1 MDKIMIITGNAS
13 GIGRAL
19 QQAYQGKGWTLFTV
33 DKSES
38 SADHHHFQGD
48 LADADTVP
56 QFCRFVTSKT
66 DRVDVLI
73 NNAAVMVRT
82 PPEKLPLEEWE
93 RVLKTNLTAPFLL
106 TRELAPLLR
115 KGLGRVINLTST
127 RAHMSEPNTE
137 SYSASKGGLLALTHA
152 MAVSLGPDIKVNC
165 ISPGWIDTSDE
176 SLSEEDHSQHPAGRV
191 GTTADLVGLVDYL
204 TDSRTEFVTG
214 SEFVIDGGMTRKM
227 IYQH

>member
-1 MDKIMIITGNAS
+1 MIVTGSAS

-19 QQAYQGKGWTLFTV
+19 QQAYQERDWTVLTI
-33 DKSES
+33 DKSENS
-38 SADHHHFQGD
+38 TDHHIQGD
-48 LADADTVP
+48 LADANTVLK
-56 QFCRFVTSKT
+56 FCRFVESKT

-73 NNAAVMVRT
+73 NNAAAMVRT
-82 PPEKLPLEEWE
+82 PPEKLALEEWE

-152 MAVSLGPDIKVNC
+152 MAVSLGPEIKVNC
-165 ISPGWIDTSDE
+165 ISPGWINTSDD

-191 GTTADLVGLVDYL
+191 GTTADIVVLVDYL
-204 TDSRTEFVTG
+204 TDPRTEFVTG

-227 IYQH
+227 IYR